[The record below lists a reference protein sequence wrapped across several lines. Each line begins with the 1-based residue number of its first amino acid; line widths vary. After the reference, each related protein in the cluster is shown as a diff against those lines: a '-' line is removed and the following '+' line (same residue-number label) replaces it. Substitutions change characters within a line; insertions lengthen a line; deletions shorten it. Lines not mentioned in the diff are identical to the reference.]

1 MIQKIQLAVANGVDF
16 SSIKDASMKLRCNQV
31 LKETFEILF
40 STSSNVPYTMGAIC
54 NHLRLIVKQRFPK
67 HTNVALSSFLFLR
80 FFCPAIVNPSE
91 DLLPLR
97 ENENKTGK
105 DEEGVEGKSSARK
118 RKGDDGTVGS
128 RITLT
133 KAMRRGL
140 IYFNEDCNCIK
151 STTTTTT
158 HLLLHHYLIFIE

>member
-1 MIQKIQLAVANGVDF
+1 MCLLSNKVRKHPKIVTNTLLCKIVSTFTTSIGRHYLQSVITPLIQKIQLAVANGVDF

-67 HTNVALSSFLFLR
+67 HANVALSSFLFLR

-91 DLLPLR
+91 DLLPLL

-105 DEEGVEGKSSARK
+105 DEEGVEGKSGARK
-118 RKGDDGTVGS
+118 REG
-128 RITLT
+128 
-133 KAMRRGL
+133 RRS
-140 IYFNEDCNCIK
+140 NC
-151 STTTTTT
+151 
-158 HLLLHHYLIFIE
+158 

>member
-1 MIQKIQLAVANGVDF
+1 
-16 SSIKDASMKLRCNQV
+16 
-31 LKETFEILF
+31 
-40 STSSNVPYTMGAIC
+40 MGAIC

-91 DLLPLR
+91 DLLPLL

-118 RKGDDGTVGS
+118 RKEDVRTVGS
-128 RITLT
+128 RITL
-133 KAMRRGL
+133 RRK
-140 IYFNEDCNCIK
+140 CNVV
-151 STTTTTT
+151 
-158 HLLLHHYLIFIE
+158 

>member
-1 MIQKIQLAVANGVDF
+1 
-16 SSIKDASMKLRCNQV
+16 
-31 LKETFEILF
+31 
-40 STSSNVPYTMGAIC
+40 MGAIC
-54 NHLRLIVKQRFPK
+54 NHLRLIGKQRFPK

-91 DLLPLR
+91 DLLPLH
-97 ENENKTGK
+97 ENENKTGI

-133 KAMRRGL
+133 KEMQRGL
-140 IYFNEDCNCIK
+140 IFVAKVLQCLAN
-151 STTTTTT
+151 STNSME
-158 HLLLHHYLIFIE
+158 YVV